1 MTELLPTPCASRS
14 GSNQSLSPGAA
25 VRPSLDGITELLPT
39 PVASRFPSNRS
50 VSPGAAVR
58 PGLDSITERLPTP
71 SAADGMGGHLTR
83 SGGRSDE
90 LLLPGVAR
98 AYGNGNLLPTPTAR
112 DHKGPNQRQDDSCL
126 HGALL
131 PTHAASDSTGG
142 GRHPDARK
150 GHSSQIIDTALL
162 HGTTAWGKYGPA
174 IARWESL
181 TRPAPSPTEP
191 NSKGNPRLAAAF
203 SEWMMGWPAGWVTAV
218 PGVSRNDALRIV
230 GNGVCPQQAAYALR
244 LLLSAFRTAS

>member
-1 MTELLPTPCASRS
+1 MSELLPTPCASRS

-25 VRPSLDGITELLPT
+25 RRPSLDGIATL
-39 PVASRFPSNRS
+39 
-50 VSPGAAVR
+50 
-58 PGLDSITERLPTP
+58 
-71 SAADGMGGHLTR
+71 M
-83 SGGRSDE
+83 
-90 LLLPGVAR
+90 
-98 AYGNGNLLPTPTAR
+98 PTPTAR
-112 DHKGPNQRQDDSCL
+112 DHKGRNQRDDASCL
-126 HGALL
+126 PGALL
-131 PTHAASDSTGG
+131 PTPRASRGASTTETAYALGGERSDADRPQGQVLLPTPAASDSTGG

-174 IARWESL
+174 ISRWEEL

-191 NSKGNPRLAAAF
+191 NRNGKPRLNAAF
-203 SEWMMGWPAGWVTAV
+203 PEWMMGWPAGWVTDV

-244 LLLSAFRTAS
+244 WLLSAFRTAS

>member
-1 MTELLPTPCASRS
+1 MTASVPMQIGSLFS
-14 GSNQSLSPGAA
+14 GAGGLDLAA
-25 VRPSLDGITELLPT
+25 EMVFGGRVVWQAEIDPAAAKVL
-39 PVASRFPSNRS
+39 AHRFPGI
-50 VSPGAAVR
+50 P
-58 PGLDSITERLPTP
+58 
-71 SAADGMGGHLTR
+71 
-83 SGGRSDE
+83 
-90 LLLPGVAR
+90 
-98 AYGNGNLLPTPTAR
+98 NLG
-112 DHKGPNQRQDDSCL
+112 D
-126 HGALL
+126 
-131 PTHAASDSTGG
+131 
-142 GRHPDARK
+142 
-150 GHSSQIIDTALL
+150 
-162 HGTTAWGKYGPA
+162 GPA